1 MPALV
6 NSTGQPGSH
15 HVTLAVHSSTN
26 PRRPPGLALLQGR
39 LAVAH
44 DNRAMFAKFLTFSA
58 ALLLSATALAQPA
71 QSATQSDNAQCV
83 AALKLQSDDLA
94 SQVKAGDEAR
104 KPELLQVLRQGAAFV
119 GDAWLDGTRNEDQAK
134 AKLDHAED
142 QVRKM
147 EPAKARALRQQ
158 CGTEADTM
166 IREAPGWQRKVIDR
180 FAQSRMDKLLQS
192 PQ

>member
-1 MPALV
+1 MPAPV
-6 NSTGQPGSH
+6 CGSGQPGTRR
-15 HVTLAVHSSTN
+15 VALAVHHFTN
-26 PRRPPGLALLQGR
+26 PRRPPGFALLQGGQT
-39 LAVAH
+39 VAH

-71 QSATQSDNAQCV
+71 QPAAQSDNAQCV

-134 AKLDHAED
+134 ARLDQAED
-142 QVRKM
+142 QVRKL

-158 CGTEADTM
+158 CGTEADTL